1 MADTADTLDRSGPQP
16 PADVPPTGEVAVLA
30 SVQGALA
37 SDTTVRVARGMSL
50 FGEHAAGWLA
60 IGVVGAALDRPRRRE
75 WLGSAAAVAFAHG
88 ASIGNK
94 RVVRRRRE
102 AHQTLGVRVRPDAS
116 RV

>member
-30 SVQGALA
+30 SVQGVLA
-37 SDTTVRVARGMSL
+37 NDTTVRVARGMSL

-60 IGVVGAALDRPRRRE
+60 IGVLGAALDRPRRRE

-88 ASIGNK
+88 ASIGSS
-94 RVVRRRRE
+94 
-102 AHQTLGVRVRPDAS
+102 AS
-116 RV
+116 SGAADPTTPRSGSWWAPRAG